1 MFPAK
6 RVKLME
12 RGINTKKNIHT
23 KEETEMKLLVP
34 VDGSLAS
41 FNAVKKSIEIA
52 RKYDF
57 SIKLITVVEQNNV
70 SRHNRN
76 ERLWRQVDGSIIAG
90 TTRTQKDDELTSE
103 LRESAQN
110 RLDSILRENDF
121 AGLKVEKEVLE
132 GEADQVILE
141 EANRGGFD
149 LVVMGNRGFS
159 KIKRFFVGSVTQ
171 SVISEAK
178 CPVLVIHTDSE
189 D

>member
-1 MFPAK
+1 
-6 RVKLME
+6 
-12 RGINTKKNIHT
+12 
-23 KEETEMKLLVP
+23 MKLLVP

-57 SIKLITVVEQNNV
+57 SIKLITVVERNNV
-70 SRHNRN
+70 LRHNRN

-90 TTRTQKDDELTSE
+90 TTRAQRDDELTSE

-110 RLDSILRENDF
+110 LLDSILRENDF
-121 AGLKVEKEVLE
+121 EGLKVEKEVLE

-189 D
+189 E